1 MSRVIIKDINP
12 GQALDVSDVNDT
24 VDSWT
29 AATTPS
35 GKTDDGAGIASENI
49 RDEGLDRR
57 MFTKGDVTP
66 SSGRGNIGWYGNKT
80 INRNGSLYDG
90 NWSLLEAH
98 SKDQIIGPF
107 TYSPPPYDDHML
119 LVRYHM
125 DLFAGPSEALTPSA
139 GPASG
144 NWQMKTM
151 VSTRLAYI
159 ISSSTPTA
167 SSNWISMPSTTR
179 RVRMG
184 PFGFHAPIH
193 SSIGFDINGGIN
205 IDINTHAS
213 LYWGSKDDDY
223 TALSNIFAGTARLRQ
238 NICVSHFF
246 QNGVSPGTTGY
257 TYTGYTDELY
267 FGLQVKIDYWDNHN
281 RNGRVTLGNSKL
293 IARTFVR

>member
-35 GKTDDGAGIASENI
+35 GKTDDGTGIASENI

-66 SSGRGNIGWYGNKT
+66 SSGRGNIGWDNNMT
-80 INRNGSLYDG
+80 INTGSVYDSQ
-90 NWSLLEAH
+90 WSLLKAH
-98 SKDQIIGPF
+98 NKEQIIGPF

-184 PFGFHAPIH
+184 PFGFHAPMH

-205 IDINTHAS
+205 VDNNNAN

-246 QNGVSPGTTGY
+246 QGGVSPGTTGY
-257 TYTGYTDELY
+257 TYSTDYTDELY
-267 FGLQVKIDYWDNHN
+267 FGLQVKIDYWDDHS
-281 RNGRVTLGNSKL
+281 GRGSVTLGNSNL